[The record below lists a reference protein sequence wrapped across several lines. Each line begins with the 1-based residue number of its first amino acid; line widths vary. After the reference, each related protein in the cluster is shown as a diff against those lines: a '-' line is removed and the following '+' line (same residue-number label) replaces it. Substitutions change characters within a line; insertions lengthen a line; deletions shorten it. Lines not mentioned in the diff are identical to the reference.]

1 MGRDIAVGGAPM
13 FDKLLQLEGSI
24 EAAVSG
30 LFGISAEHKRYLT
43 SGYKC
48 PSCGESILKKTDF
61 YFRSG
66 KKIPRWVNAK
76 AMSIPKM
83 IVMAGCPICEHR
95 WEVYGKSKPAVAFG
109 VSVVDVVETERSEE
123 AIGDDRRLID
133 NSKSSTKVTRKFAL
147 TKEWSRTYSI
157 EYEKSHID
165 RSELNIAIQN
175 IGGLRAS
182 AEHGLRQKY
191 AMSEEAKET
200 YVEEIESE
208 VPAFTK
214 LSLVFRW
221 KRIWQHGVVQLNTS
235 EGDEIR
241 VPYKIVVGITFDQFQ
256 TDEKS

>member
-1 MGRDIAVGGAPM
+1 M

-30 LFGISAEHKRYLT
+30 PLGISAEHKRYLT

-48 PSCGESILKKTDF
+48 PSCGESISMKTDL
-61 YFRSG
+61 YFRGG
-66 KKIPRWVNAK
+66 KKVPRWLYAK
-76 AMSIPKM
+76 KAISFPKI
-83 IVMAGCPICEHR
+83 IVTAGCPICEYR
-95 WEVYGKSKPAVAFG
+95 WEVYAKSKPVVAFG

-123 AIGDDRRLID
+123 VIGDDRRLID
-133 NSKSSTKVTRKFAL
+133 NLKSSTKVTRKFAL

-157 EYEKSHID
+157 EYEKSHTD
-165 RSELNIAIQN
+165 RNELNIAIPD

-182 AEHGLRQKY
+182 AEHGLRKKY

-221 KRIWQHGVVQLNTS
+221 KRIWQHGVVQLKTS
-235 EGDEIR
+235 KGDEIR
-241 VPYKIVVGITFDQFQ
+241 VPYKIVVGVTFDQFQ
-256 TDEKS
+256 TDEIS